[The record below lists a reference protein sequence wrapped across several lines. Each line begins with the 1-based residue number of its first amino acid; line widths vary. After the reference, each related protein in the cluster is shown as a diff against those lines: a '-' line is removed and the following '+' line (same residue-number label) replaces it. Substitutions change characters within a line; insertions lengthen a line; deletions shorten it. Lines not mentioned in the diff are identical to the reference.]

1 MNIQRIEE
9 NEIPYEELGKFG
21 LTQEMID
28 DLPEPIMNKLLGGM
42 RTPLLPIEQVDG
54 DGVIHKDFARIRLVK
69 EGEQVHPMFLP
80 VKDQSNLE
88 YFTGEQKEALKN
100 GKVLKVI
107 LPSNNSWNYVQL
119 DSATNSIISVKSN
132 LVDNNL
138 SLLANNMGIDEN
150 YIQELE
156 NGKVVTLEKDDQ
168 KLSVGLDL
176 NEETGILSVNGDAQ
190 TWQKE
195 RDGILA
201 FDKYNFGIYGCWTRD
216 DKGMLSYVPEDEYT
230 EEMCVEQD
238 AILQKVKA
246 GKGMHV

>member
-1 MNIQRIEE
+1 
-9 NEIPYEELGKFG
+9 
-21 LTQEMID
+21 
-28 DLPEPIMNKLLGGM
+28 M

-80 VKDQSNLE
+80 VKNQGNLE

-138 SLLANNMGIDEN
+138 SLLAHNMGMDEN

-156 NGKVVTLEKDDQ
+156 NGKVVALEKDDQ

-216 DKGMLSYVPEDEYT
+216 DKGMLSYVPEEEYT
-230 EEMCVEQD
+230 EEMCEEQD

>member
-1 MNIQRIEE
+1 MKKFTE
-9 NEIPYEELGKFG
+9 NEIPYEDFERMGFS
-21 LTQEMID
+21 QEMID

-80 VKDQSNLE
+80 VKNQGNLE

-138 SLLANNMGIDEN
+138 SLLANNMGMDEN

-156 NGKVVTLEKDDQ
+156 NGKVVTLEKDDRSF
-168 KLSVGLDL
+168 LWVLTLTRRLVFSVSMEMHRLGRKSVMVFWRLINTLRNLWLLD
-176 NEETGILSVNGDAQ
+176 
-190 TWQKE
+190 K
-195 RDGILA
+195 R
-201 FDKYNFGIYGCWTRD
+201 
-216 DKGMLSYVPEDEYT
+216 
-230 EEMCVEQD
+230 
-238 AILQKVKA
+238 
-246 GKGMHV
+246 

>member
-9 NEIPYEELGKFG
+9 NEIPYEELSKFG

-28 DLPEPIMNKLLGGM
+28 DLPEPVMNKLLGGM
-42 RTPLLPIEQVDG
+42 RTPLLPIEQVDRY
-54 DGVIHKDFARIRLVK
+54 GVVHKDFARIRLVK
-69 EGEQVHPMFLP
+69 VDNDVRPMFLP
-80 VKDQSNLE
+80 VKNQNNLE
-88 YFTGEQKEALKN
+88 YFTGEQKEALKS

-119 DSATNSIISVKSN
+119 DKATNSIISVKSN
-132 LVDNNL
+132 LVDYNL
-138 SLLANNMGIDEN
+138 SLLANNMGIDQDHV
-150 YIQELE
+150 QELE
-156 NGKVVTLEKDDQ
+156 NGEVVTLVKDDQ

-190 TWQKE
+190 AWQKD

-216 DKGMLSYVPEDEYT
+216 DKGMLSYVPEEEYT

>member
-42 RTPLLPIEQVDG
+42 RTPLLPIEQVDRY
-54 DGVIHKDFARIRLVK
+54 GVIHKDFARIRLVK
-69 EGEQVHPMFLP
+69 EGEQVHPLFLP
-80 VKDQSNLE
+80 VKNQGNLE
-88 YFTGEQKEALKN
+88 YFTGEQQEALKN
-100 GKVLKVI
+100 GKILKVI

-119 DSATNSIISVKSN
+119 DKATNSIISVKSN
-132 LVDNNL
+132 LVDYNL
-138 SLLANNMGIDEN
+138 SLLADNMVMNQDH
-150 YIQELE
+150 IQELE
-156 NGKVVTLEKDDQ
+156 NGEVVTLEKDDQ
-168 KLSVGLDL
+168 KLSVGIDL

-190 TWQKE
+190 AWQKE

-238 AILQKVKA
+238 AILPKVKA
-246 GKGMHV
+246 GRGMCI

>member
-1 MNIQRIEE
+1 
-9 NEIPYEELGKFG
+9 
-21 LTQEMID
+21 
-28 DLPEPIMNKLLGGM
+28 M

-80 VKDQSNLE
+80 VKNQGNLE

-138 SLLANNMGIDEN
+138 SLLANNMGMDEN
-150 YIQELE
+150 YIQDLE

-216 DKGMLSYVPEDEYT
+216 DKGMLSYVPEEEYT
-230 EEMCVEQD
+230 EEMCEEQD

>member
-1 MNIQRIEE
+1 
-9 NEIPYEELGKFG
+9 
-21 LTQEMID
+21 MID

-80 VKDQSNLE
+80 VKNQGNLE

-138 SLLANNMGIDEN
+138 SLLANNMGMDEN

-156 NGKVVTLEKDDQ
+156 MVRLLPWRKMTRSFLWVLTLTRR
-168 KLSVGLDL
+168 LVFSVSMEMPRLGRKSVMVFWRLI
-176 NEETGILSVNGDAQ
+176 NTISEFMAAGQET
-190 TWQKE
+190 
-195 RDGILA
+195 
-201 FDKYNFGIYGCWTRD
+201 TRVCFPMFR
-216 DKGMLSYVPEDEYT
+216 KKNIPRKCVKNRMPSYRR
-230 EEMCVEQD
+230 
-238 AILQKVKA
+238 
-246 GKGMHV
+246 

>member
-42 RTPLLPIEQVDG
+42 RTPLLPIEQVDE
-54 DGVIHKDFARIRLVK
+54 DGVIHKDFARIRLIK

-80 VKDQSNLE
+80 VKNKGNLE
-88 YFTGEQKEALKN
+88 YFTGEEKEALER

-107 LPSNNSWNYVQL
+107 LPSNSSWNYVQL
-119 DSATNSIISVKSN
+119 DSSTNSIISVKSN

-138 SLLANNMGIDEN
+138 SLLANNMGMDEDH
-150 YIQELE
+150 ILKLE
-156 NGKVVTLEKDDQ
+156 NGEVVTLENDNQ
-168 KLSVGLDL
+168 MLSIGIDL
-176 NEETGILSVNGDAQ
+176 NEETGILNVKGDAQ
-190 TWQKE
+190 AWQKE
-195 RDGILA
+195 RDGIFA

-246 GKGMHV
+246 NRGMHI

>member
-42 RTPLLPIEQVDG
+42 RTPLLPIEQVDW

-69 EGEQVHPMFLP
+69 EVEQVHPMFLP
-80 VKDQSNLE
+80 VKNQGNLE

-138 SLLANNMGIDEN
+138 SLLAHNMGMDEN

-201 FDKYNFGIYGCWTRD
+201 FDNTT
-216 DKGMLSYVPEDEYT
+216 S
-230 EEMCVEQD
+230 
-238 AILQKVKA
+238 
-246 GKGMHV
+246 

>member
-42 RTPLLPIEQVDG
+42 RTPLLPINQVDG
-54 DGVIHKDFARIRLVK
+54 DGVIHKDFARIRLLK

-80 VKDQSNLE
+80 VKNQSNLE
-88 YFTGEQKEALKN
+88 YFTGELKEALEK

-138 SLLANNMGIDEN
+138 SLLANNMGIDQDH
-150 YIQELE
+150 IQELE
-156 NGKVVTLEKDDQ
+156 MV
-168 KLSVGLDL
+168 
-176 NEETGILSVNGDAQ
+176 
-190 TWQKE
+190 
-195 RDGILA
+195 R
-201 FDKYNFGIYGCWTRD
+201 
-216 DKGMLSYVPEDEYT
+216 
-230 EEMCVEQD
+230 
-238 AILQKVKA
+238 
-246 GKGMHV
+246 

>member
-9 NEIPYEELGKFG
+9 NEIPYEELSKFG

-42 RTPLLPIEQVDG
+42 RTPLLPINQVDG

-80 VKDQSNLE
+80 VKNQGNLE
-88 YFTGEQKEALKN
+88 YFPGKQKEALEK

-138 SLLANNMGIDEN
+138 SLLANNMGMD
-150 YIQELE
+150 
-156 NGKVVTLEKDDQ
+156 
-168 KLSVGLDL
+168 
-176 NEETGILSVNGDAQ
+176 
-190 TWQKE
+190 
-195 RDGILA
+195 
-201 FDKYNFGIYGCWTRD
+201 
-216 DKGMLSYVPEDEYT
+216 
-230 EEMCVEQD
+230 
-238 AILQKVKA
+238 
-246 GKGMHV
+246 

>member
-54 DGVIHKDFARIRLVK
+54 DGVIHKDFARIRLIK

-80 VKDQSNLE
+80 VKNQCNLE
-88 YFTGEQKEALKN
+88 YFTGEEKEALER

-138 SLLANNMGIDEN
+138 SLLANNMGMDEDH
-150 YIQELE
+150 ILKLE
-156 NGKVVTLEKDDQ
+156 NGEVVTLENDDQ
-168 KLSVGLDL
+168 KLSIGLTL
-176 NEETGILSVNGDAQ
+176 MRRQVFSVSM
-190 TWQKE
+190 
-195 RDGILA
+195 
-201 FDKYNFGIYGCWTRD
+201 
-216 DKGMLSYVPEDEYT
+216 GMLRLGRKSVMVFWRLTNTTLVYMAAGR
-230 EEMCVEQD
+230 EMTRACFPMFQKMNIPRKCV
-238 AILQKVKA
+238 
-246 GKGMHV
+246 

>member
-1 MNIQRIEE
+1 
-9 NEIPYEELGKFG
+9 
-21 LTQEMID
+21 
-28 DLPEPIMNKLLGGM
+28 M

-80 VKDQSNLE
+80 VKNQGNLE

-138 SLLANNMGIDEN
+138 SLLAHNMGMDEN

-216 DKGMLSYVPEDEYT
+216 DKGMLSYVPEEEYT
-230 EEMCVEQD
+230 EEMCEEQD

>member
-1 MNIQRIEE
+1 
-9 NEIPYEELGKFG
+9 
-21 LTQEMID
+21 
-28 DLPEPIMNKLLGGM
+28 M

-80 VKDQSNLE
+80 VKNQGNLE

-138 SLLANNMGIDEN
+138 SLLAHNMGMDEN

-168 KLSVGLDL
+168 KLSVCLDL
-176 NEETGILSVNGDAQ
+176 NEVTGILRLGRKSVMVFWRLINTTSEFMAAGQ
-190 TWQKE
+190 ETTKVCFPMF
-195 RDGILA
+195 RKKNIPR
-201 FDKYNFGIYGCWTRD
+201 KCVKNR
-216 DKGMLSYVPEDEYT
+216 MPSYRR
-230 EEMCVEQD
+230 
-238 AILQKVKA
+238 
-246 GKGMHV
+246 

>member
-80 VKDQSNLE
+80 VKNQGNLE

-119 DSATNSIISVKSN
+119 DSATNSIISVMSN

-138 SLLANNMGIDEN
+138 SLLAHNMGMDEN

-156 NGKVVTLEKDDQ
+156 NGKDVTLEKDDQ

-216 DKGMLSYVPEDEYT
+216 DKGMLSYVPEEEYT
-230 EEMCVEQD
+230 EEMCEEQD

>member
-80 VKDQSNLE
+80 VKNQGNLE

-138 SLLANNMGIDEN
+138 SLLAHNMGMDEN

-195 RDGILA
+195 RDGIWA

-216 DKGMLSYVPEDEYT
+216 DKGMLSYVPEEEYT
-230 EEMCVEQD
+230 EEMCEEQD

>member
-54 DGVIHKDFARIRLVK
+54 DGVIHKDFARIRLLK

-80 VKDQSNLE
+80 VKNQCNLE
-88 YFTGEQKEALKN
+88 YFTGEEKEALER

-107 LPSNNSWNYVQL
+107 LSSNSSWNYVQL

-138 SLLANNMGIDEN
+138 SLLANNMGIDQN
-150 YIQELE
+150 HIQEL
-156 NGKVVTLEKDDQ
+156 
-168 KLSVGLDL
+168 GL
-176 NEETGILSVNGDAQ
+176 
-190 TWQKE
+190 
-195 RDGILA
+195 
-201 FDKYNFGIYGCWTRD
+201 
-216 DKGMLSYVPEDEYT
+216 
-230 EEMCVEQD
+230 
-238 AILQKVKA
+238 
-246 GKGMHV
+246 